1 MKRNRG
7 GARLAMG
14 LLLGPTDARN
24 ERYEELMHN
33 LSWNFS
39 AAEFPSKFTL
49 LEQRNRVF
57 AKHPNTTFIALHVA
71 NWPENL
77 DAVSDWLTK
86 YIEFGARQAEL
97 GRQPHR
103 AAKFFDAFQDRILF
117 GSDSEPVPEM
127 FANYFRW
134 LETADEYFPYWGYP
148 GQGRWAIYGV
158 ALPDKILEKV
168 YHQNAEKIFAMYREE
183 K

>member
-24 ERYEELMHN
+24 ERYE
-33 LSWNFS
+33 S

-49 LEQRNRVF
+49 LEQGNRVF

-77 DAVSDWLTK
+77 DAVSDWLK
-86 YIEFGARQAEL
+86 
-97 GRQPHR
+97 
-103 AAKFFDAFQDRILF
+103 K
-117 GSDSEPVPEM
+117 
-127 FANYFRW
+127 
-134 LETADEYFPYWGYP
+134 
-148 GQGRWAIYGV
+148 
-158 ALPDKILEKV
+158 
-168 YHQNAEKIFAMYREE
+168 
-183 K
+183 

>member
-49 LEQRNRVF
+49 LEQGNRVF

-77 DAVSDWLTK
+77 DAVSDWLKK
-86 YIEFGARQAEL
+86 YVEFGARQGEL

-103 AAKFFDAFQDRILF
+103 AAKFFDAFQDRIYLGRIPSRF
-117 GSDSEPVPEM
+117 QKCMRTTSAGSRQRMSTSLIGDIRDKV
-127 FANYFRW
+127 
-134 LETADEYFPYWGYP
+134 G
-148 GQGRWAIYGV
+148 GRSTVWHCRTKFWKRCIT
-158 ALPDKILEKV
+158 K
-168 YHQNAEKIFAMYREE
+168 M
-183 K
+183 